1 MKVMAAN
8 GQGVVPIPTVVAK
21 EAVARYALRIVG
33 VTDRCRDQFYAI
45 TAERR
50 ITHPLVSLLTES
62 ARKLTFA

>member
-1 MKVMAAN
+1 
-8 GQGVVPIPTVVAK
+8 
-21 EAVARYALRIVG
+21 